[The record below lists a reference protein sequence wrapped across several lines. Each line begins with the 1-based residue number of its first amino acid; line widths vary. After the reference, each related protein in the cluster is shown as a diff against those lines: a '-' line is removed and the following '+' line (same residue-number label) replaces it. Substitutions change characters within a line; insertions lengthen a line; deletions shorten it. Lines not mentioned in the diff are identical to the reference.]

1 VFDSM
6 KAMEFDGVGGKV
18 HFTDEG
24 DLKDPQFS
32 IMQLGEYVNGEDPV
46 WSKVGLTGTQVDT
59 ARRTDVDT
67 PMCFPVTGCVN
78 SLSGV
83 PGDSYPVPRD
93 KLPGWAV
100 ALIVLVFALLVC
112 LGFKYWRS
120 HRSKR
125 AIKKE
130 LDAFRDS
137 VVGMRT
143 AITHYVPTSTSL
155 DGEEDVVVEQAKGN
169 TASDSLV
176 IHSKAKVTWCWRE
189 TPHYM
194 NTHGP
199 EDIEGDP
206 SDCWIKYDDNSNSK
220 LETAFQLQN
229 GVGAYSPLPGY
240 SVGFVTMKQT
250 KLATGFQRDVQ
261 RLVSEPPKPIGGS
274 RRVDLNGARIGE
286 RLPAE
291 IQNEPQMVLVKGDV
305 LQISKQ
311 RPDGWGFG
319 TKLHHVDEAAARELV
334 AHATG
339 TYPGDDGEDLVGDG
353 DEANIFAD
361 TGWFQLDA
369 TDLPSAEDL
378 ASLQK
383 RVGDTDVL
391 QAPPNWDPV
400 VDPTVVQQHKLAKGE
415 PEYDA
420 VVNSFMSTLQNRTIK
435 TIKVSRI
442 QNLAMWQ
449 SYVVRRQTI
458 CYRETHATSEKAK
471 NGDGSGNTDVDDA
484 AQREAL
490 ARFERCWLWHGTNAE
505 VKDKIVQQG
514 FNRSFCGKNATMY
527 GKGVYFARD
536 AAYSS
541 YKTYAVPDAKG
552 FQYILA
558 CRVVVGEYCPGKVDA
573 LTPDVRDPRT
583 DSLYDST
590 VGLIQQDTMA
600 NPSIYV
606 TYHDAQAYPEY
617 LITFKQ

>member
-1 VFDSM
+1 MTLGLEKLRTPTRSASTSIDEESVRQGLREVPTDNPETNSRIILLAAHSQHAFPILEIADSIGFQPDTIWVGPSSWIGSTSLTNSQVSPWMKRHPGYLGAVPFSNENDVIFQAFLSALQQKQELENREVWDTLPIFGPQLVDSVITMVMTLVSVEPLRRRQGLLVFDSM

-78 SLSGV
+78 SLSDV
-83 PGDSYPVPRD
+83 PGDSYSVPRD
-93 KLPGWAV
+93 KLPVWTV

-130 LDAFRDS
+130 LDTFRDS

-143 AITHYVPTSTSL
+143 AIAHYVPTATSL

-391 QAPPNWDPV
+391 QAPPNWDP
-400 VDPTVVQQHKLAKGE
+400 
-415 PEYDA
+415 
-420 VVNSFMSTLQNRTIK
+420 
-435 TIKVSRI
+435 
-442 QNLAMWQ
+442 
-449 SYVVRRQTI
+449 
-458 CYRETHATSEKAK
+458 
-471 NGDGSGNTDVDDA
+471 
-484 AQREAL
+484 
-490 ARFERCWLWHGTNAE
+490 
-505 VKDKIVQQG
+505 
-514 FNRSFCGKNATMY
+514 
-527 GKGVYFARD
+527 
-536 AAYSS
+536 
-541 YKTYAVPDAKG
+541 
-552 FQYILA
+552 
-558 CRVVVGEYCPGKVDA
+558 
-573 LTPDVRDPRT
+573 
-583 DSLYDST
+583 
-590 VGLIQQDTMA
+590 
-600 NPSIYV
+600 
-606 TYHDAQAYPEY
+606 
-617 LITFKQ
+617 